1 MNGDSAEHR
10 LQDKVLDS
18 PIDQSKAS
26 SVDESGGV
34 ESEQLS
40 LQDLPPRPKTP
51 ENTSEDVNS
60 EDNEI
65 GKIIEAVKLLGKQNE
80 YLKNEM
86 NATNLK
92 TNNVSSL
99 KFPTRWSFLKFYSVL

>member
-10 LQDKVLDS
+10 LQDKGLDS
-18 PIDQSKAS
+18 PIDQSEAS
-26 SVDESGGV
+26 FVDESDGV

-40 LQDLPPRPKTP
+40 LQDLPPRPETP
-51 ENTSEDVNS
+51 ENTSEHVNS
-60 EDNEI
+60 EDSEI

-86 NATNLK
+86 DAMNLK